1 MATWE
6 TLRNHIK
13 SNYNVSKDELTILSL
28 QFDVG
33 GGRTQVVVVAKSML
47 GDYEWAQIGTPVCTE
62 ADLNPRDALLRNWD
76 FVVGALVMMDNGTVW
91 FRHSLPLKTSTWMN
105 SKCPS
110 TSWSSSATDSNR
122 SLRALT
128 SSSPLGQHTICP
140 TKKER
145 PWRNHQSRAP
155 EHVGAEAA
163 AL

>member
-91 FRHSLPLKTSTWMN
+91 FRHSLPLKDLDVDEFEV
-105 SKCPS
+105 PFHLVVQFG
-110 TSWSSSATDSNR
+110 DR
-122 SLRALT
+122 LEQELT
-128 SSSPLGQHTICP
+128 
-140 TKKER
+140 
-145 PWRNHQSRAP
+145 
-155 EHVGAEAA
+155 GADKF
-163 AL
+163 